1 MKAQKRMSTYDFP
14 IKSVVIVGNLNSS
27 LKYKLCP
34 LTEFSEGKWNMCLY
48 SAAYSCNIND
58 VNSICSISCNLVKA
72 QKYNLNNEI
81 ELYEQPLG
89 ICQIQSVVSKR
100 TFNYEKTWFYINSLS
115 NELEISIKNE
125 SNQQKLSINCEMYI
139 QLLFRRVK

>member
-1 MKAQKRMSTYDFP
+1 MSTFDFP
-14 IKSVVIVGNLNSS
+14 VKSVIIVGNLNRT

-34 LTEFSEGKWNMCLY
+34 LTEFSEGKWNLSLF
-48 SAAYSCNIND
+48 SAAYSCNTND
-58 VNSICSISCNLVKA
+58 VNEICSITCNLVKA
-72 QKYNLNNEI
+72 QKYNLNNEV

-89 ICQIQSVVSKR
+89 ICQIQSAVSKK

-115 NELEISIKNE
+115 NELEISIINLTD
-125 SNQQKLSINCEMYI
+125 QQKLSINCEMYI